1 MPIPAIIGTVAKIA
15 GPALLQGLL
24 SKQPRQ
30 TANQQSQGQSQGIV
44 QLPFSSNGMQRL
56 GQQNYENTRMGMTD
70 NPYYQQFLASQMQ
83 LPMMQQP
90 PMQQPMM
97 QSMKRF

>member
-1 MPIPAIIGTVAKIA
+1 MDPMTIASLVSAGANLIG
-15 GPALLQGLL
+15 ALKGGKKSGGEGQAP
-24 SKQPRQ
+24 KQVQQDPFLP
-30 TANQQSQGQSQGIV
+30 NQ
-44 QLPFSSNGMQRL
+44 MQRL
-56 GQQNYENTRMGMTD
+56 GQQNYENTRMGITD